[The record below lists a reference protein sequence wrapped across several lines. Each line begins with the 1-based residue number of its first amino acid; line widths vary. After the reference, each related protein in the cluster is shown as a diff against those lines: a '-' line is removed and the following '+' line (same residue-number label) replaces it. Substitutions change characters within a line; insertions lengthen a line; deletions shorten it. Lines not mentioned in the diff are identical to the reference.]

1 VLQSK
6 LCDAIRSGNFLETA
20 ATYAGVDESTL
31 HRWLKRG
38 RRKRKGSYHDLAVA
52 FDKAVADSEVLGVA
66 RITKAAN
73 DGSWQASAWLL
84 ERRFPENW
92 GRRERREIKAD
103 INSTMKVK
111 NYGKQSVEEIMR
123 LLAARDAGGGSPG
136 PAEQPAAGAPRGTPT

>member
-92 GRRERREIKAD
+92 GRRERHEIK
-103 INSTMKVK
+103 
-111 NYGKQSVEEIMR
+111 GC
-123 LLAARDAGGGSPG
+123 
-136 PAEQPAAGAPRGTPT
+136 